1 VRHIV
6 LTPLIDLCR
15 ENIPSDLRGMEVSE
29 GDSIANLPRQKKYPL
44 YEAISAENLENYH
57 KISCYPISQVAE
69 DDMELISDLITWG
82 ERYLHHWSCGSYC
95 CSRCLNPVYSSQDK
109 WKGPCVWPSFRKA
122 IHEDSVHTRVVQN
135 YNAYT
140 CTVKEVYCGKCR
152 LFLGHQFEDAITKG
166 DTHQDAH
173 WRH

>member
-1 VRHIV
+1 MEDVNH
-6 LTPLIDLCR
+6 
-15 ENIPSDLRGMEVSE
+15 ENRGTN
-29 GDSIANLPRQKKYPL
+29 DSIANLPRQKKYPL
-44 YEAISAENLENYH
+44 YETITLENLENYH
-57 KISCYPISQVAE
+57 KVSCYPISQIAE

-82 ERYLHHWSCGSYC
+82 ERYLHHWDIGIYC
-95 CSRCLNPVYSSQDK
+95 CSRCLNPVYKSCEK

-122 IHEDSVHTRVVQN
+122 IQENSVHTRIVHN

-152 LFLGHQFEDAITKG
+152 LFLGHQFEDAIEKG
-166 DTHQDAH
+166 DTHENAH